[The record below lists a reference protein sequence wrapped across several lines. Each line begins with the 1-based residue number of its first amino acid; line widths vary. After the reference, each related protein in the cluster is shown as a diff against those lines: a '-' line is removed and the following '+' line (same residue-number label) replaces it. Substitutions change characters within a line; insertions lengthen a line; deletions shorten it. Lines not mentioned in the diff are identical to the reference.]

1 MPTSQKIKYFL
12 KFNQLALGGL
22 IFGVLFFGGVF
33 LILRNV
39 QAATSTVRGSAWWGD
54 QLQYLYFDCLDDV
67 VGDRLDQEGNLYAL
81 PEPRGFHFYATPCTS
96 IVHHV
101 SLDANDNLSGQAW
114 NYSKGLVY
122 FDATTTPPDNYAFNA
137 NCPHTCNLSNNC
149 WACYNETDQQVYGW
163 GHAADGT
170 WIKLDSEIT
179 ATTSP
184 TKIQDWSKSVLPGYN
199 IEPGIFVGYAT
210 ATTGPGILS
219 PLSFNCLTAG
229 DEDGSC
235 ATRGDYKV
243 YIKNLQLHH
252 MSAPNWSYQQA
263 CGDTALKVVLRWYI
277 KSGTP
282 TAYRLIFNTSNST
295 SSPVFDSGKITG
307 SAIQYTCP
315 GPLCAWT
322 PNYGTNYYWWIQLWD
337 EDDAPTPLYQFGT
350 VDDHDGTLDLTTDGG
365 NPDNNIQ
372 TFTTYKHEFPTPYFT
387 WDPYDVLVA
396 TTTDFTS
403 DSDYYIDGQPAAPQD
418 CSGGTCQYLWTT
430 TDTGALI
437 ASSTNA
443 TTSIIFY
450 RATNTTV
457 TLRVT
462 ENSPE
467 AYTCSLTEPLE
478 VNYGLPIWREVKA
491 Q

>member
-1 MPTSQKIKYFL
+1 MSISRKIKYLFKL
-12 KFNQLALGGL
+12 KRRTAGAF
-22 IFGVLFFGGVF
+22 IFGALFLAGVF
-33 LILRNV
+33 LVLKNV

-67 VGDRLDQEGNLYAL
+67 IGDRLDQEGNLYSF
-81 PEPRGFHFYATPCTS
+81 PEPRAFHFSAAPCTS

-101 SLDANDNLSGQAW
+101 SLDSNNNLSGQAW
-114 NYSKGLVY
+114 NYAKGLVY

-137 NCPHTCNLSNNC
+137 NCQHACNLSNNC
-149 WACYNETDQQVYGW
+149 WACYNEADQQVYGW
-163 GHAADGT
+163 GHAQDDT
-170 WIKLDSEIT
+170 WIRLDSAIT

-184 TKIQDWSKSVLPGYN
+184 TKIQDWSRSVLPGYN

-210 ATTGPGILS
+210 ATTSPGVLS
-219 PLSFNCLTAG
+219 PLSLNCLTAG
-229 DEDGSC
+229 DENGSC
-235 ATRGDYKV
+235 ATRGNYKV
-243 YIKNLQLHH
+243 YIKNLQIHH
-252 MSAPNWSYQQA
+252 LAAPNWSYEQA
-263 CGDTALKVVLRWYI
+263 CADTARKVILRWYI

-282 TAYRLIFNTSNST
+282 TAYRLIFNTVNST

-307 SAIQYTCP
+307 SAVQYTCP

-322 PNYGTNYYWWIQLWD
+322 PNYATNYYWWVQLWD
-337 EDDAPTPLYQFGT
+337 EDDAPTALYQFGT
-350 VDDHDGTLDLTTDGG
+350 VDDHDGALDIATDG
-365 NPDNNIQ
+365 NPDSNAQ

-387 WDPYDVLVA
+387 WDPYEVLVA

-403 DSDYYIDGQPAAPQD
+403 DSEYYTNGQPATPQD
-418 CSGGTCQYLWTT
+418 CSGGACQYLWTT

-457 TLRVT
+457 TLRIT

-467 AYTCSLTEPLE
+467 AYTCSLTLPLE